1 MIWALWLSL
10 LRYIKLW
17 TYYKNVRIE
26 IKSYQTKQCP
36 VFLHNLH
43 TLIVQKLFKLM
54 LLSYQFVQIVATC
67 GTIWLHKQ
75 WHYQINSNHLFP
87 ILVLILNFSRLSW
100 LRLHRGMFR
109 GGGAWSGIPPPFS
122 NLAMVNTIGCKL
134 GINN

>member
-54 LLSYQFVQIVATC
+54 LLSYQFAVRPADC
-67 GTIWLHKQ
+67 GDMWD
-75 WHYQINSNHLFP
+75 HL
-87 ILVLILNFSRLSW
+87 LILDFSRLSW

-109 GGGAWSGIPPPFS
+109 GGGAWSGIPP
-122 NLAMVNTIGCKL
+122 L
-134 GINN
+134 